1 MRNSE
6 VAEVLYEIADFL
18 ELEDVEWKPRAYRR
32 AAQTIETLPKD
43 IQEVYE
49 DGELKDIPGVGE
61 SIAEK
66 IQEYLETGSLEYLEE
81 LREKLPEGLRDL
93 MMIEGVGPKTAKTL
107 YEKLQIS
114 NLDQLEAAARE
125 KRIRKLK
132 GFGEKTEQ
140 EILDGIKRYRSKQE
154 RFLLGY
160 ILPSAEQV
168 KERLEAL
175 DYVSKVII
183 AGSLRR
189 MRETIGDMDVLVV
202 SEKPKKVMDFFT
214 EMSDVGRVVSKGER
228 KSTIVLT
235 NSLQIDLMLIEEEN
249 FGAAL
254 QYFTGSKAHGVALRG
269 IAVNKGL
276 KLSEYGLVDRENG
289 EKVAGED
296 EEGIYRVLVS
306 RYIEPEMRENRGEIE
321 AAVKGELPDLV
332 KMSDIKGD
340 LHTHS
345 NWSEG
350 AYSIEEM
357 AKKAKF
363 LGLKYIAMC
372 DHTKSLPIARG
383 LDEERFKE
391 RQKEIEKVNNE
402 ISGLTVLSGAE
413 VNIDSEGKLDLKDSA
428 LSDLDFVIASIHSG
442 FKQSESKMTERILSA
457 IQNQN
462 VDAIGHPTGRL
473 IQDRPPYNVDLDK
486 VFKAASDTGVIM
498 EINAFPTRLDLS
510 DVNILEAREYG
521 VRFCIGTDS
530 HSVDHLNYIRLG
542 VAKARRGWLS
552 KEDVVNTLTAK
563 KLLKSLR

>member
-228 KSTIVLT
+228 KSTVVLT

-306 RYIEPEMRENRGEIE
+306 SYIEPEMRENRGEIE

-357 AKKAKF
+357 AKKAKS

-510 DVNILEAREYG
+510 DVNILKAREYG

-542 VAKARRGWLS
+542 VATARRGWLS